1 MNLPFDDD
9 AAALGQ
15 ILGSIPEIII
25 VVDGEGTMRYLNR
38 VEPGYV
44 RDDLIGAPALSVV
57 FPDSRPV
64 HQAVY
69 DRVMSTGESDEYES
83 EVTLPDGTQ
92 AWYGCRMFPF
102 REGGEVTG
110 AVILATNIT
119 ELKAAQSE
127 VARLKRLLP
136 ICSWC
141 DRIQNEDG
149 SWETIETYL
158 GAHMDTM
165 VTHGMCP
172 ECYGRE
178 VDSQG

>member
-1 MNLPFDDD
+1 MNLPCDDD

-15 ILGSIPEIII
+15 ILGIIPEIII
-25 VVDGEGTMRYLNR
+25 VVDREGTMRYLNR
-38 VEPGYV
+38 LEPGYV
-44 RDDLIGAPALSVV
+44 RAEVIGAPAISVI
-57 FPDSRPV
+57 FEDSRPM
-64 HQAVY
+64 HQEVFE
-69 DRVMSTGESDEYES
+69 RVLSTGESEEYES
-83 EVTLPDGTQ
+83 QVKLPDGSI
-92 AWYGCRMFPF
+92 AWYSCRIFPF

-110 AVILATNIT
+110 TVILAKNVT

-149 SWETIETYL
+149 SWETIESYL
-158 GAHMDTM
+158 GARMDTM

-172 ECYGRE
+172 DCYGRE
-178 VDSQG
+178 VESQG